1 MRWIVRLLLIVA
13 REKKSPKKKFCRKLQ
28 YPRDSDLCYAID
40 SVMYCMYCSKKEQEG
55 ITTRAG
61 LL

>member
-28 YPRDSDLCYAID
+28 YPRDSDFMLCYRQRY
-40 SVMYCMYCSKKEQEG
+40 VLYVLFKKG
-55 ITTRAG
+55 AG
-61 LL
+61 GYYN